1 MSTRIGGVQ
10 EVVETGLQI
19 PPYDYVDN
27 TSATGTSDVFKF
39 FIGGSGGI
47 NHTTVTIVYTD
58 ATKATISTVT
68 RAPLLI

>member
-10 EVVETGLQI
+10 EVVETGLQL
-19 PPYDYVDN
+19 PPYDYVEN
-27 TSATGTSDVFKF
+27 APTGTTDVFTFK
-39 FIGGSGGI
+39 IGGSGG
-47 NHTTVTIVYTD
+47 VVQAVVSIVYTD

>member
-19 PPYDYVDN
+19 PPYDYVSN
-27 TSATGTSDVFKF
+27 APTGTTDVFTF
-39 FIGGSGGI
+39 FIGGSGGTP
-47 NHTTVTIVYTD
+47 HTIITIVYTD